1 MILDDTNNVLHFSV
15 TKFLCTLW
23 SLALAKKSSNNI
35 NNNRAQ
41 VSRLCYFF
49 WLCSNISA
57 IDVISEMAIPF
68 QNVVRIFSIYEQKG
82 LDPNVE
88 RDTWQTDKKINNI
101 KAKLYKYTLHRWTK
115 ANNLKCCFGIT
126 IMCKLF
132 FMCFKTLLQI
142 RFA

>member
-68 QNVVRIFSIYEQKG
+68 QNVVRIFSIYEQRG

-115 ANNLKCCFGIT
+115 ANNLK
-126 IMCKLF
+126 MLF
-132 FMCFKTLLQI
+132 WNNNHVQI
-142 RFA
+142 VFYVF

>member
-15 TKFLCTLW
+15 TKFLCNLW
-23 SLALAKKSSNNI
+23 SLALAKKSFNNI

-68 QNVVRIFSIYEQKG
+68 QNVVRIFSVYEQRG

-115 ANNLKCCFGIT
+115 ANNLK
-126 IMCKLF
+126 MLF
-132 FMCFKTLLQI
+132 WNNNHVQI
-142 RFA
+142 VFYVF

>member
-68 QNVVRIFSIYEQKG
+68 QNVVRIFSVYEQRG

-88 RDTWQTDKKINNI
+88 RDAWQTDKKINNI

-115 ANNLKCCFGIT
+115 ANNLK
-126 IMCKLF
+126 MLF
-132 FMCFKTLLQI
+132 WNNNHVQI
-142 RFA
+142 VFYVF

>member
-1 MILDDTNNVLHFSV
+1 MILDDTNNVPHFSV

-68 QNVVRIFSIYEQKG
+68 QNVVRIFSVYEQRG

-115 ANNLKCCFGIT
+115 ANNLK
-126 IMCKLF
+126 MLF
-132 FMCFKTLLQI
+132 WNNNHVQI
-142 RFA
+142 VFYVF